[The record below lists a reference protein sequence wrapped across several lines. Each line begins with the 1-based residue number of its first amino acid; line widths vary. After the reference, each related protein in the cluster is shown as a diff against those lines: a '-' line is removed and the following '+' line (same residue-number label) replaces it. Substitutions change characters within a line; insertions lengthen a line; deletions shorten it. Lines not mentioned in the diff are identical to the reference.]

1 MKRLRMVIL
10 LGLAMI
16 SGNLLITCDSN
27 EQNNSEGS
35 ISFGIAAGESA
46 GGLKSDVDSTG
57 IRTHYVIVT
66 LANRNGE
73 LVLDHEVLRLYN
85 FSGYWLTEEIRLK
98 TGAYNLLEFLVADA
112 DGNVIYAA
120 PKEGSPKAYLVNDP
134 LPIRV
139 EVSENQVS
147 RVLPEVLAVNGEP
160 PESFGYLSF
169 GYTVV
174 QILDLFIAAYID
186 NPLIEAPTRLTEAML
201 EVRISPGWAHSF
213 KLMANVNRITLPL
226 KESRYLLTIS
236 KEGYEPVEYVMSPK
250 ELMETSPENPL
261 MVPLKLSEYH
271 ILRLKPGPQE
281 GIDATV
287 FASRPDEN
295 FGNHPCFEAAM
306 APPYVVYDHK
316 EISRSLIRF
325 DLGSLPKSATIRK
338 VDLVLFY
345 RYPFFYDS
353 ITDESLANLE
363 AVLQRVISPWSEDEV
378 TWNTQPETTE
388 EGQVFLT
395 ARPWVSANFYTIDV
409 TELFIYNSAGILDNS
424 GIMFK
429 LIESKGITGFSFAS
443 SDNPEPALYPELAIQ
458 YTLP

>member
-1 MKRLRMVIL
+1 MKKLRMVL
-10 LGLAMI
+10 FLGLATVTGAML
-16 SGNLLITCDSN
+16 NTCDSV
-27 EQNNSEGS
+27 ERDNSEGR
-35 ISFGIAAGESA
+35 ISFGIAADASA

-66 LANRNGE
+66 LANSNGE
-73 LVLDHEVLRLYN
+73 PVLDHEVLRLYN
-85 FSGYWLTEEIRLK
+85 FSGYWLTEEVRLK
-98 TGAYNLLEFLVADA
+98 TGVYSLLEFLVADA

-174 QILDLFIAAYID
+174 KTLDLFIAAYID
-186 NPLIEAPTRLTEAML
+186 NPLIEAPTLLTEAML
-201 EVRISPGWAHSF
+201 EVRISPDWAHIF

-226 KESRYLLTIS
+226 EESRYLLTIT
-236 KEGYEPVEYVMSPK
+236 KEGYVPVEYVMSPK

-261 MVPLKLSEYH
+261 MVPLKTSEYQ
-271 ILRLKPGPQE
+271 ILRLKPGPEE

-295 FGNHPCFEAAM
+295 FGKHPYFEAAM
-306 APPYVVYDHK
+306 APPYVVYDH
-316 EISRSLIRF
+316 EEMSRSMIRF

-353 ITDESLANLE
+353 ITDESMANLK
-363 AVLQRVISPWSEDEV
+363 AVFQRIISPWSEDKV

-395 ARPWVSANFYTIDV
+395 PRPWLSANFYTIDV
-409 TELFIYNSAGILDNS
+409 TDLFLYNSAGTLENY

-429 LIESKGITGFSFAS
+429 LIESKGITGYSFAS
-443 SDNPEPALYPELAIQ
+443 SDNPEPALYPVLAIQ